1 MAYGFFAFFPIA
13 AKDLQIMAKKCD
25 RVVDGPEQD
34 SSVIH
39 IDILWAS
46 KYNIK
51 YKMYDSDDLIY

>member
-1 MAYGFFAFFPIA
+1 MAYGFFALFPIA

-39 IDILWAS
+39 IDIL
-46 KYNIK
+46 
-51 YKMYDSDDLIY
+51 